1 MVTVNTDGGSATL
14 SVPGGP
20 YSVTA
25 DSDGGSQ
32 TVEVLTAPNAHRS
45 LTVSTGGGPLDIVP
59 R

>member
-1 MVTVNTDGGSATL
+1 VMLSTENGSATV

-25 DSDGGSQ
+25 ATEGGSQ
-32 TVEVLTAPNAHRS
+32 TVDVPTASTAHHS
-45 LTVSTGGGPLDIVP
+45 LTVSTGGGPLEIVP

>member
-1 MVTVNTDGGSATL
+1 VTINSDGGSATL
-14 SVPGGP
+14 NVPGGP

-32 TVEVLTAPNAHRS
+32 TVDVLTAPDAHRS
-45 LTVSTGGGPLDIVP
+45 LTVSTGGGPLDIAP